1 MASDPAGESAS
12 RVTSDPA
19 SKANTESS
27 APGPSKRTLTRRA
40 FFLAASG
47 LCGTCALLRVRG
59 YPKRAPRNV
68 VHDPEAGPGTGA
80 AEDFLSDAEYMILS
94 SVFARILA
102 VDSLTDLKSTRLGFE
117 AKEQA
122 VPPSMTEVGSM
133 AFAEGYIEAM
143 QPYLRKD
150 LLGFLQLIEHVLPLS
165 YGFSTRFSK
174 LADEAQDKVLRG
186 LEAHRVGLVR
196 GGFQGLKSLAFMS
209 YYRHPKTWGLLG
221 YEGPLLGRAR
231 P

>member
-1 MASDPAGESAS
+1 MASDPAG
-12 RVTSDPA
+12 DPA
-19 SKANTESS
+19 SKPKTESS
-27 APGPSKRTLTRRA
+27 AAAPAKRTLTRRA

-59 YPKRAPRNV
+59 YPKRAPRS
-68 VHDPEAGPGTGA
+68 DAPEAGADVGA
-80 AEDFLSDAEYMILS
+80 VSGPAEEFLSDAEYMILS
-94 SVFARILA
+94 SIFARILA
-102 VDSLTDLKSTRLGFE
+102 VDSPPDAKATRHGFD
-117 AKEQA
+117 AKNQV
-122 VPPSMTEVGSM
+122 VPPSMSDVGSM

-165 YGFSTRFSK
+165 YGYSARFTK
-174 LADEAQDKVLRG
+174 LAGEAQDVVLRG